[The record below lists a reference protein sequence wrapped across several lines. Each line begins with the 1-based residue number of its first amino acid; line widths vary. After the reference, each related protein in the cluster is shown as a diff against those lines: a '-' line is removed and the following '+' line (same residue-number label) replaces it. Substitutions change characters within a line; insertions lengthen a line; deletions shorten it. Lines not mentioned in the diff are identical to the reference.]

1 MTEPDVSKGPDMFDW
16 RWDFTFQILPRLLV
30 ATGNTIMAAGFGYAI
45 AIVLGL
51 VFALAQRTPYRL
63 LTLAVREAV
72 EFIRSTPLVL
82 QIFFVFYVGPQ
93 FGLRLSPW
101 TAGMIAI
108 GLHYASYLSEVYRG
122 GLDSVPRGQWEAAT
136 SLNLS
141 TARTYFRVIIPQ
153 ALPPSLA
160 GMGNYLVGIFKDTP
174 MLSVIGVAELMHA
187 ANAIG
192 SETYRFLEPYTLVG
206 VIFLAISLPTAAG
219 IRVFEGWV
227 RRKLGMN

>member
-1 MTEPDVSKGPDMFDW
+1 VFDW
-16 RWDFTFQILPRLLV
+16 RWDFTWEILPRLIV
-30 ATGNTIMAAGFGYAI
+30 ATGNTLLAAGLGYAI
-45 AIVLGL
+45 AVVLGL
-51 VFALAQRTPYRL
+51 VFALAQRTPSRA
-63 LTLAVREAV
+63 LTMIVREAV

-101 TAGMIAI
+101 VAGMIAI
-108 GLHYASYLSEVYRG
+108 GLHYAAYLSEVYRG
-122 GLDSVPRGQWEAAT
+122 GLESVPKGQWEAAT

-153 ALPPSLA
+153 ALPPSFA

-174 MLSVIGVAELMHA
+174 MLSVIGVAELMHT

-206 VIFLAISLPTAAG
+206 IIFLAISLPTALG
-219 IRVFEGWV
+219 IRLFEGWV
-227 RRKLGMN
+227 RRKLGMI